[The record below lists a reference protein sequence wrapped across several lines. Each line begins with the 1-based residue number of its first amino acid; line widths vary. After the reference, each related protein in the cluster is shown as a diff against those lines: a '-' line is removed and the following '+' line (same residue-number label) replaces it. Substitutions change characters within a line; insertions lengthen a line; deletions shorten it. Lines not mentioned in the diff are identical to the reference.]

1 MLHFFLKSVYMN
13 QPLINAID
21 SYYKLKQKYEK
32 QFEDYKKKLRK
43 NESLTRLEKKTL
55 FNQFQPKCVNCK
67 KVGGTVFSK
76 NDRVLKATCG
86 STEPCKLNIELNQGK
101 YASIIDL
108 DESYSKNVD
117 TIKTKIIMTK
127 LDFLFGYI
135 IDETVAFD
143 NFDKLRKNLK
153 QYMEAQLLV
162 QKSYNTVTINPEK
175 QSAIRDAEGKFYE
188 EIMDLKSLY
197 KLYIENPRDGYITDM
212 VDKYIKVI
220 KPLANKI
227 MEMKYVV
234 NVIEVDDT
242 QDKQDNTMYLVQKE
256 YTLTELEQEVY
267 GILKSGI
274 VRNVL

>member
-1 MLHFFLKSVYMN
+1 MN

>member
-1 MLHFFLKSVYMN
+1 MDQS
-13 QPLINAID
+13 LISAID

-32 QFEDYKKKLRK
+32 QIEDYKNKLRK
-43 NESLTRLEKKTL
+43 NDSLTKLEKKNL
-55 FNQFQPKCVNCK
+55 FRQFQPKCVNCK
-67 KVGGTVFSK
+67 KVGGTVFINK
-76 NDRVLKATCG
+76 DRVLKASCG
-86 STEPCKLNIELNQGK
+86 STEPCKLNIELNEGK

-135 IDETVAFD
+135 TDETVAFD

-162 QKSYNTVTINPEK
+162 QKSYNAVTNNPEK
-175 QSAIRDAEGKFYE
+175 QSVIHDAEGKLYE
-188 EIMDLKSLY
+188 EIMDLQSLY
-197 KLYIENPRDGYITDM
+197 KLYMENPRAGYITDM

-220 KPLANKI
+220 KPLADKI
-227 MEMKYVV
+227 MRMKYVI
-234 NVIEVDDT
+234 NVIEVEDS

-256 YTLTELEQEVY
+256 YTFTDLEQEVY
-267 GILKSGI
+267 GTLKSGI
-274 VRNVL
+274 VKNIL

>member
-1 MLHFFLKSVYMN
+1 MN

-21 SYYKLKQKYEK
+21 SYYKLKQKYQK
-32 QFEDYKKKLRK
+32 QYDDYKNKLRK
-43 NESLTRLEKKTL
+43 NESLTKLEKKNL
-55 FNQFQPKCVNCK
+55 FRQFQPKCVNCK
-67 KVGGTVFSK
+67 KVGGTVFT
-76 NDRVLKATCG
+76 NTDRVLKAACG
-86 STEPCKLNIELNQGK
+86 SSEPCKLNIELNEGK

-135 IDETVAFD
+135 ADETVAFD

-162 QKSYNTVTINPEK
+162 QKSYNAVTNSPEK
-175 QSAIRDAEGKFYE
+175 QSAIHDAESKLYE

-197 KLYIENPRDGYITDM
+197 KLYIENPRSGYIRDM

-220 KPLANKI
+220 KPLADKI
-227 MEMKYVV
+227 MNMKYVI

-242 QDKQDNTMYLVQKE
+242 QDKQDNIMHLVQKE
-256 YTLTELEQEVY
+256 YTFTELEQEVY
-267 GILKSGI
+267 GNLKSGI
-274 VRNVL
+274 VKNVL